1 MRRAR
6 AARILPSER
15 LLNRGKVKAKRL
27 GVVGVGTLGE
37 ALIRG
42 FRTKWPTLPIAG
54 SVHRESSLARRASS
68 GVELTRDA
76 AEAVQGCDVVILS
89 VKPQAIPEV
98 LDRIRGNLDPG
109 VLVISVAAGV
119 TTGRI
124 ESVLGEVPVVRVM
137 PNTPCLLG
145 EGMSVLTPGAHA
157 QPEHMAF
164 AEELFDAVGKT
175 AVLEEGLLNAVT
187 GLSGSGPAYVYLV
200 IESLAEAGVKV
211 GIPRAT
217 STLLAAQTVL
227 GAARMVLEC
236 GEHPALLKD
245 AVTTPAGCTVDGL
258 MELEEGGLRV
268 TLVKA
273 VVKATE
279 RAKALEP

>member
-1 MRRAR
+1 M
-6 AARILPSER
+6 
-15 LLNRGKVKAKRL
+15 KAKRL

-42 FRTKWPTLPIAG
+42 FRLKWPKLPIAG
-54 SVHRESSLARRASS
+54 SVRRESSLARRA
-68 GVELTRDA
+68 GCGAELTRDA
-76 AEAVQGCDVVILS
+76 AEAVRGCDVVILS
-89 VKPQAIPEV
+89 VKPQAIPAV
-98 LDRIRGNLDPG
+98 LDQIRGSLEPG

-124 ESVLGEVPVVRVM
+124 ESALGELPVVRVM
-137 PNTPCLLG
+137 PNTPCVLG

-157 QPEHMAF
+157 QPEHMAL
-164 AEELFDAVGKT
+164 AEALFEAVGKT

-211 GIPRAT
+211 GIPRST
-217 STLLAAQTVL
+217 STLLATQTVL
-227 GAARMVLEC
+227 GAARMVLER